1 MKCGWLFGLE
11 VANDIGPVYSCIFPF
26 HPARGGGIESKDL
39 EMGKESKRW
48 KNEMMKN
55 IKIFHF

>member
-1 MKCGWLFGLE
+1 MTSGLYIL
-11 VANDIGPVYSCIFPF
+11 AYS
-26 HPARGGGIESKDL
+26 HSTRQGGGGIESKDL